1 MVSIETLKLMNE
13 RAIMNENTFV
23 KQAYMYDY
31 LIQINLSSV
40 NGLTLKTNPQ
50 INKES
55 IQIKSPI
62 ANVFF
67 KFSHKD
73 SDSLFLTNKN

>member
-1 MVSIETLKLMNE
+1 MSVEKLKLMNE
-13 RAIMNENTFV
+13 KAIMNENEFV
-23 KQAYMYDY
+23 KQAYKYDY

-50 INKES
+50 VNKES
-55 IQIKSPI
+55 IQCKTPI

-67 KFSHKD
+67 KVGSIPY
-73 SDSLFLTNKN
+73 

>member
-1 MVSIETLKLMNE
+1 MNE
-13 RAIMNENTFV
+13 KAIMNENAFV
-23 KQAYMYDY
+23 KQAYKYDY

-50 INKES
+50 VNKDS
-55 IQIKSPI
+55 IQLKSPI

-67 KFSHKD
+67 KVRPMS
-73 SDSLFLTNKN
+73 